1 MWEKIS
7 QIQPLLGMSRDEMF
21 ITFQNLQ
28 LAANLSYS
36 LLNMNIEIKISIDT
50 DTKKLH
56 CIGISIAM
64 PLSEKGRSL
73 ALVPNHVERHLLG
86 LVVIPLA
93 WNQFDTRLRS
103 LCRVV

>member
-7 QIQPLLGMSRDEMF
+7 QIQPFLGMSGGEMF

-28 LAANLSYS
+28 LVANLSYS

-56 CIGISIAM
+56 CIGNIDYNAI
-64 PLSEKGRSL
+64 K
-73 ALVPNHVERHLLG
+73 
-86 LVVIPLA
+86 
-93 WNQFDTRLRS
+93 
-103 LCRVV
+103 